1 MDSVKLLLPTKI
13 GGTNVMFS
21 GRHSSPL
28 PRLQPPKQ
36 DGRIGLKYY
45 IPTYAI
51 DVLKWAD
58 GWLPEGG
65 GEGGKETRELIQ

>member
-1 MDSVKLLLPTKI
+1 
-13 GGTNVMFS
+13 MFS

-45 IPTYAI
+45 IPTYAKY
-51 DVLKWAD
+51 VLKLAD
-58 GWLPEGG
+58 GWLPKGG
-65 GEGGKETRELIQ
+65 GEGGKEQGK